1 MVKMYRGS
9 FNIEE
14 LLDKKLKINNQVI
27 NNKIYIKLKI

>member
-1 MVKMYRGS
+1 MYRGS

-27 NNKIYIKLKI
+27 NKIYIKLKI

>member
-27 NNKIYIKLKI
+27 NKIYIKLKI